1 MGTGP
6 VGGAGGCTGRGQHR
20 PTGHHC
26 GQRPLGQ
33 VYRDHGR
40 GSVSSYG
47 YDEKSA
53 SSGSMS
59 PAGLAAALQAAGVKL
74 DFIGFDTCAQKRR
87 S

>member
-1 MGTGP
+1 MASGP
-6 VGGAGGCTGRGQHR
+6 WDKYTELLGGGSYPASRYK
-20 PTGHHC
+20 
-26 GQRPLGQ
+26 LIL
-33 VYRDHGR
+33 RDHGR